1 MWFGGKRIMAS
12 SNDLRVHLDHLL
24 LRESLRWVEPKVDKD
39 GRSQTFRSPI
49 SKLRYQDLDDRERNT
64 IFPLLRKPDFQRET
78 SAWTPEDCISLLESI
93 INGLIIP
100 SLIVWKSP
108 ENNYLYVLDGAHR
121 LSVMRAWILDDWGDK
136 ASEDYYERHEFGKEI
151 RNAAQVTRDLVK
163 GKFGA
168 FDDFIKAG
176 ARYLELT
183 KDGKSPKEVLSETEF
198 KRGLFY
204 TDILQDAGFHIQEV
218 SGDYKIAEASFLKIN
233 RSGQPLD
240 DWETTL
246 IENRNSSF
254 ARAVMSIA
262 NGGSG
267 RFWPEQ
273 TDDIY
278 LKQKLDE
285 IKSWS
290 KTLHKWIFIPPFSA
304 PIKDV
309 NVPFIA
315 TAKYFP
321 KHAYLMEFLP
331 VVKQI
336 SNVDSL
342 FELDNES
349 EADKIIRNGHNLINL
364 THTAMRHL
372 TGPSDDSLS
381 MALVPLFYFYTQAG
395 RYVRSSLYGFVAW
408 LNSGSADDILKRKV
422 IFSAHRGR
430 FEKVVFGHDMPG
442 AITRRVGSG
451 LRATQANVEFYQKLI
466 ELLIKDD
473 SDVDSSEFQE
483 KLKGVLEKLTAPRLG
498 AKAKENRKFD
508 DSQKTTINLRELF
521 KSSIRC
527 EICKGILDLRFG
539 VQYDHIEKYSDSRIT
554 TADNGRPTHPFCN
567 NKRDDIEKYQKKQSK
582 ISLPSLIE
590 SPFGNKDGV
599 YQPSLFSMF
608 DKTAFPDEQNII
620 E

>member
-1 MWFGGKRIMAS
+1 M
-12 SNDLRVHLDHLL
+12 
-24 LRESLRWVEPKVDKD
+24 
-39 GRSQTFRSPI
+39 
-49 SKLRYQDLDDRERNT
+49 
-64 IFPLLRKPDFQRET
+64 
-78 SAWTPEDCISLLESI
+78 
-93 INGLIIP
+93 
-100 SLIVWKSP
+100 IVWKSP

-136 ASEDYYERHEFGKEI
+136 AVEDYYERHEFGKEI
-151 RNAAQVTRDLVK
+151 KNAAQKTRELVK
-163 GKFGA
+163 AKFGS

-176 ARYLELT
+176 TRYLELT
-183 KDGKSPKEVLSETEF
+183 KEGESPKDVLSEVEF

-204 TDILQDAGFHIQEV
+204 TEILQDAGFHIQEV

-246 IENRNSSF
+246 IENRNSSL

-262 NGGSG
+262 NGGAG

-273 TDDIY
+273 TEDLS
-278 LKQKLDE
+278 LKKKLEE
-285 IKSWS
+285 IKGWS
-290 KTLHKWIFIPPFSA
+290 HLLHRWIFIPPFSA

-336 SNVDSL
+336 ANVESL
-342 FELDNES
+342 FALDNES
-349 EADKIIRNGHNLINL
+349 EAEVIIKNGHNLLNL
-364 THTAMRHL
+364 AYTAMRHL
-372 TGPSDDSLS
+372 TGPSDDPLS

-408 LNSGSADDILKRKV
+408 LNSGSPDDIQKRKI
-422 IFSAHRGR
+422 IFTAHRGR
-430 FEKVVFGHDMPG
+430 FERVVFGHDMPG

-451 LRATQANVEFYQKLI
+451 LRATQANVDFYQKLT
-466 ELLIKDD
+466 ELLIKDN
-473 SDVDSSEFQE
+473 SDVNNDEFQE
-483 KLKGVLEKLTAPRLG
+483 KLKTILDKLTAPRLG
-498 AKAKENRKFD
+498 AKAKESRKFD
-508 DSQKTTINLRELF
+508 DKQKTTINLRELF

-527 EICKGILDLRFG
+527 DICGGILDLRLG
-539 VQYDHIEKYSDSRIT
+539 VQYDHITKFSDSRIT
-554 TADNGRPTHPFCN
+554 TTENGRPTHPFCN
-567 NKRDDIEKYQKKQSK
+567 NRRDDIEKYQKKQNR

-590 SPFGNKDGV
+590 TPFGSKDGV
-599 YQPSLFSMF
+599 YQPSLFSLF
-608 DKTAFPDEQNII
+608 DKTAFPDE
-620 E
+620 